1 MYKSMEVYR
10 NSWTNYPHFASGV
23 LALLAAVDALSHVGG
38 MEILPNRLLF
48 LILTGESMGYLGS
61 RQFLVQLQKGSLSNL
76 GIEAS
81 SIVRTVEVGSV
92 GQASDSTFFI
102 HKHATAATVPTQEII
117 DSLQSSATAGSLNV
131 KLASTSNP
139 GIPPS
144 SLMPFVQIDSATAG
158 MSNFLYT
165 AVQFLHY
172 EGQF

>member
-76 GIEAS
+76 GIELHLLYGLW
-81 SIVRTVEVGSV
+81 RLDLLGKHLTPH
-92 GQASDSTFFI
+92 FLFI
-102 HKHATAATVPTQEII
+102 SMP
-117 DSLQSSATAGSLNV
+117 LQQLFPHRRLLTLCSHLLLPAL
-131 KLASTSNP
+131 
-139 GIPPS
+139 
-144 SLMPFVQIDSATAG
+144 
-158 MSNFLYT
+158 
-165 AVQFLHY
+165 
-172 EGQF
+172 